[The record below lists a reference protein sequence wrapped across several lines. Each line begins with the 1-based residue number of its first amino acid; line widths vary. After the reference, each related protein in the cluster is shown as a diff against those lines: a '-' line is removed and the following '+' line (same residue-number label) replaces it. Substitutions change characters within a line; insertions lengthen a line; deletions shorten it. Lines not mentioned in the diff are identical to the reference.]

1 MGEVFRRE
9 NRLIVRHLLYISKA
23 AQVVLVLISA
33 PCVTFAQITG
43 NGHSERSSVTA
54 QRVTT
59 PPTLDSRISDDVW
72 KSAVPITNFIQS
84 EPQEGSPPTEQTEVR
99 IVYDAR
105 ALYISVACFMSS
117 PGNIIANEMS
127 RDFESFAEDNFMVIL
142 DTHHDMRNGFLFV
155 INPNGARYDALVT
168 DEGNSVNSD
177 WNGVWDVHT
186 SISSLGWFAVI
197 EIPFSTLRFT
207 EGPDQVWGINFERL
221 IRSKREQL
229 HWQGYL
235 RNQGIY
241 KLSHAGL
248 LLGIGNVTR
257 GTSLEIK
264 PYVLGGFQQELPPIG
279 DARTTL
285 TKIGFDAKWPVSP
298 TLTLDVTTNTD
309 FAQVESDRAQINLTR
324 FPLYFPEKRDF
335 FLEGSGVFDFNF
347 GASPRPFY
355 SRRIGIA
362 NGEQIPIL
370 AGGRLVGRA
379 GPYNI
384 GLLDMQTGEN
394 GEEPSTNYSVAR
406 VKRDIL
412 GHSYFGILATN
423 KQSAGRHNR
432 LFGADMD
439 LRFSGVFGDNN
450 LEIGGAL
457 AGTETSAMKGQSLAY
472 RFFVDYPN
480 DLVDHFIGIRSIQ
493 ADFNPEM
500 GFVNRY
506 GKQISW
512 ALALSP
518 RPGVLGIRS
527 LELIPV
533 EMEYYLDVNN
543 VPESANWLW
552 RPLGIHWESGEDF
565 EFNIL
570 RNFDRLSQDFEISE
584 GFTIPQGKYHFT
596 RYELQAA
603 TSAGRTLSGDLSYSW
618 GDFYTGDRSVW
629 SADVILKT
637 GPHLSISGN
646 LTQNNIRLS
655 EGSFKTLETGGRI
668 RYAFSTLL
676 DATLFGQWNNED
688 RELNFNFRLH
698 WIPEI
703 GSDVYLVYNHLFD
716 TEVKVRTARTT
727 ILAKF
732 AYRFVL

>member
-1 MGEVFRRE
+1 MIFS
-9 NRLIVRHLLYISKA
+9 NTISILCIITLL
-23 AQVVLVLISA
+23 SA
-33 PCVTFAQITG
+33 PTHSQYLK
-43 NGHSERSSVTA
+43 NGHSQPDSIVAR
-54 QRVTT
+54 RVMN
-59 PPTLDSRISDDVW
+59 LHGMEGLYSE
-72 KSAVPITNFIQS
+72 SAWDGTIPVANFTQS
-84 EPQEGSPPTEQTEVR
+84 EPIEGNQPTERTEVKL
-99 IVYDAR
+99 VYDAR

-117 PGNIIANEMS
+117 PENIIANEMS

-142 DTHHDMRNGFLFV
+142 DTHHDKRNGFLFV

-186 SISSLGWFAVI
+186 SITWQGWFAVL

-207 EGPDQVWGINFERL
+207 EGPDQVWGINFARL

-229 HWQGYL
+229 YWQGYL
-235 RNQGIY
+235 RNQGIN

-264 PYVLGGFQQELPPIG
+264 PYVLGGLQQEMPPIG
-279 DARTTL
+279 DTRTTL

-298 TLTLDVTTNTD
+298 TLTLDVTANTD

-362 NGEQIPIL
+362 NGEQIPII

-384 GLLDMQTGEN
+384 GLLDMQTGEQ
-394 GEEPSTNYSVAR
+394 GDEPSTNYSVAR

-423 KQSAGRHNR
+423 KQSVGRHNI

-439 LRFSGVFGDNN
+439 LRFSNILGDNN
-450 LEIGGAL
+450 LEIGGAV
-457 AGTETSAMKGQSLAY
+457 AGTETSGMRGQSLAY
-472 RFFVDYPN
+472 RFFIDYPN

-493 ADFNPEM
+493 AAFNPEM
-500 GFVNRY
+500 GFVSRY

-512 ALALSP
+512 ALELSP

-527 LELIPV
+527 LEFIPV

-543 VPESANWLW
+543 IPESANWLW
-552 RPLGIHWESGEDF
+552 RPLGVHWESGEDF

-570 RNFDRLSQDFEISE
+570 RNFDRLSQEFEITE
-584 GFTIPQGKYHFT
+584 GITIPQGEYHFT

-603 TSAGRTLSGDLSYSW
+603 TSASRVLSGYLSYSW

-646 LTQNNIRLS
+646 LTRNDIRLTD
-655 EGSFKTLETGGRI
+655 GSFETLETGGRI

-676 DATLFGQWNNED
+676 DATLFGQWNNGD

-716 TEVKVRTARTT
+716 TEVRVRTARTT

-732 AYRFVL
+732 AYRFVM